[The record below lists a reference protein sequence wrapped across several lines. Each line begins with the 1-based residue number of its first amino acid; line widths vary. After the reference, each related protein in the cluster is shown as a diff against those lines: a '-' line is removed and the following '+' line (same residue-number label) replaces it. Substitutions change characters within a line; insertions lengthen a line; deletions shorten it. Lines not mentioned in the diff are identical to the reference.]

1 MYQILAYIKY
11 WLLAMNEHSLHS
23 PFLYPFYTEVVK
35 KDSKIGFEE
44 IEALRKSLLQNEET
58 ILIEDLGA
66 GSRVNNSNTRKVSQI
81 AKHASTPARFSR
93 LLNRIITHFD
103 YKTIVEL
110 GTSLGLNSA
119 YMASAKE
126 GAQLFT
132 FEGSTSIANLAKQNL
147 GELNCTNY
155 QLIEGNIDNTL
166 PQWIENA
173 PQIDLAYIDANH
185 RYDPT
190 LRYFELLLPKMTTS
204 GMIILDDI
212 HWSKEMND
220 AWEVLKKHPKVSLSI
235 DLFEAGILFL
245 QPDLMHE
252 NYVLEF

>member
-1 MYQILAYIKY
+1 MLAYIKY

-23 PFLYPFYTEVVK
+23 PFLYSFYTKVVK
-35 KDSKIGFEE
+35 KDNKKGFEP
-44 IEALRKSLLQNEET
+44 IEALRKSLLQNDEE

-66 GSRVNNSNTRKVSQI
+66 GSRISNSNTRKVSQI

-103 YKTIVEL
+103 YKNIVEL

-119 YMASAKE
+119 YMASAKKDV
-126 GAQLFT
+126 QLFT
-132 FEGSTSIANLAKQNL
+132 FEGSASIANLAKQNL
-147 GELNCTNY
+147 SKLNCTNY

-166 PQWIENA
+166 PQWIENT

-185 RYDPT
+185 RYEPT

-245 QPDLMHE
+245 QPDLMKE
-252 NYVLEF
+252 NYILEF

>member
-1 MYQILAYIKY
+1 M
-11 WLLAMNEHSLHS
+11 AMNEHSLHS

-35 KDSKIGFEE
+35 KDNKKGFEA
-44 IEALRKSLLQNEET
+44 IEALRKSLLQNDEEV
-58 ILIEDLGA
+58 LIEDLGA
-66 GSRVNNSNTRKVSQI
+66 GSRINNSNTRKVSQI

-103 YKTIVEL
+103 YKNIVEL

-119 YMASAKE
+119 YMASAKKDV
-126 GAQLFT
+126 QLFT
-132 FEGSTSIANLAKQNL
+132 FEGSASIANLAKQNL
-147 GELNCTNY
+147 SELNCFNY
-155 QLIEGNIDNTL
+155 RLIEGDIDNTL

-185 RYDPT
+185 RYEPT
-190 LRYFELLLPKMTTS
+190 LRYFELLLPKMTSS

-220 AWEVLKKHPKVSLSI
+220 AWELLKKHPEVSLSI

-245 QPDLMHE
+245 QPDLMKE
-252 NYVLEF
+252 NYILEF

>member
-1 MYQILAYIKY
+1 
-11 WLLAMNEHSLHS
+11 MNEHSLHS

-35 KDSKIGFEE
+35 NDSKIGFES
-44 IEALRKSLLQNEET
+44 IETLRKNLLQNDEA
-58 ILIEDLGA
+58 ILVEDLGA
-66 GSRVNNSNTRKVSQI
+66 GSRVNNSNTRKISQI

-103 YKTIVEL
+103 YTHIVEL
-110 GTSLGLNSA
+110 GTSLGLNAA
-119 YMASAKE
+119 YLASAKE
-126 GAQLFT
+126 DIEFFT
-132 FEGSTSIANLAKQNL
+132 FEGGKSIANLAKQNL

-166 PQWIENA
+166 PQWIENT

-190 LRYFELLLPKMTTS
+190 LRYFELLLPKMKSS

-220 AWEVLKKHPKVSLSI
+220 AWELLKKHPKVSLSI

-245 QPDLMHE
+245 RPDLMKE
-252 NYVLEF
+252 NYILKF

>member
-1 MYQILAYIKY
+1 
-11 WLLAMNEHSLHS
+11 MNEHSLHS
-23 PFLYPFYTEVVK
+23 PFLYSFYTEVIK
-35 KDSKIGFEE
+35 RENRKGFEQ
-44 IEALRKSLLQNEET
+44 IETLRKTLLQNNEVV
-58 ILIEDLGA
+58 LVEDLGA

-81 AKHASTPARFSR
+81 AKHASTPAPFSR

-119 YMASAKE
+119 YMASTNKDI
-126 GAQLFT
+126 QLFT
-132 FEGSTSIANLAKQNL
+132 FEGSTSIASLARQNL
-147 GELNCTNY
+147 SKLNCSNY
-155 QLIEGNIDNTL
+155 KLIEGNIDNTL

-173 PQIDLAYIDANH
+173 SQVDLAYIDANH
-185 RYDPT
+185 RYEPT

-220 AWEVLKKHPKVSLSI
+220 AWEVLKNHPKISLSI

-245 QPDLMHE
+245 QPDLMKE
-252 NYVLEF
+252 SYILEF

>member
-1 MYQILAYIKY
+1 M
-11 WLLAMNEHSLHS
+11 AMNEHSLHS

-35 KDSKIGFEE
+35 KDNKKGFEP
-44 IEALRKSLLQNEET
+44 IEALRKSLLQNDEEM
-58 ILIEDLGA
+58 LIEDLGA
-66 GSRVNNSNTRKVSQI
+66 GSRISNSNTRKVSQI
-81 AKHASTPARFSR
+81 AKHASTPAPFSR

-103 YKTIVEL
+103 YKNIVEL

-119 YMASAKE
+119 YMASAKKDV
-126 GAQLFT
+126 QLFT
-132 FEGSTSIANLAKQNL
+132 FEGSASIANLAKQNL
-147 GELNCTNY
+147 SELNCFNY

-166 PQWIENA
+166 PQWIENT

-185 RYDPT
+185 RYEPT
-190 LRYFELLLPKMTTS
+190 LRYFELFLPKMTTS

-220 AWEVLKKHPKVSLSI
+220 AWEVLKNHPKVSLSI

-245 QPDLMHE
+245 QPDLMKE
-252 NYVLEF
+252 NYILEF

>member
-1 MYQILAYIKY
+1 M
-11 WLLAMNEHSLHS
+11 AMNEHSLHS